1 MSVRVRPPAPQAFP
15 MLITLLLLTVLPGG
29 LGQART
35 YGPTSTRADAAKARM
50 LSAFDNEG
58 GDLLNML
65 YKIGLEVQGSFDPAA
80 DTFAIRVCSNEPLRI
95 ALPMAAGDPFLAATK
110 LEKLG
115 VPKSRI
121 YYLRQNRNCAIPKN
135 GHALTEYWWVP
146 KGAEFPEH
154 LEARSAANLLGYQFT
169 NWAQVEKG
177 DGDRDEVD
185 DQIETLTPKAYA
197 AILDKV
203 VALLKEHKNAVTV
216 IEVRSYAHASSAE
229 LKKRLTETQSY
240 LRRNGIASYRIHTRR
255 FYWGPTS
262 FDRESDAYPNIFVVI
277 EN

>member
-1 MSVRVRPPAPQAFP
+1 MIIF
-15 MLITLLLLTVLPGG
+15 LLLFTLSFGKPLATTDTP
-29 LGQART
+29 
-35 YGPTSTRADAAKARM
+35 KARI
-50 LSAFDNEG
+50 LSAIDNQG

-65 YKIGLEVQGSFDPAA
+65 YNIGSEIQGAFDPAA

-95 ALPMAAGDPFLAATK
+95 ALPLAAGDPFLTTTK

-135 GHALTEYWWVP
+135 GYALTEYWWIP

-154 LEARSAANLLGYQFT
+154 LEARSAANLVGHQFT
-169 NWAQVEKG
+169 NWGQVEKG
-177 DGDRDEVD
+177 DGDRHEVD
-185 DQIETLTPKAYA
+185 DQIETLTPKSYA
-197 AILDKV
+197 AILEKV
-203 VALLKEHKNAVTV
+203 VAQLKEHKNAITV
-216 IEVRSYAHASSAE
+216 IEVRSYARASSND

-240 LRRNGIASYRIHTRR
+240 FSRNGISPYRIHTKQL
-255 FYWGPTS
+255 YWGPKS
-262 FDRESDAYPNIFVVI
+262 RDLKSDQYPNIFVVI

>member
-1 MSVRVRPPAPQAFP
+1 M
-15 MLITLLLLTVLPGG
+15 ITILLLFTLSFANP
-29 LGQART
+29 R
-35 YGPTSTRADAAKARM
+35 STTDTPKARI
-50 LSAFDNEG
+50 LSAIGNEG

-65 YKIGLEVQGSFDPAA
+65 YKIGLEVHGSFDPAA

-95 ALPMAAGDPFLAATK
+95 ALPMAAGDPFLATIK

-135 GHALTEYWWVP
+135 GYALTEYWWVP

-154 LEARSAANLLGYQFT
+154 VETRSAANLLGYQFT
-169 NWAQVEKG
+169 NWGQVEK
-177 DGDRDEVD
+177 DDRYEVD
-185 DQIETLTPKAYA
+185 NDIEWLTPQSYA

-203 VALLKEHKNAVTV
+203 VAQLKEHKNAITV
-216 IEVRSYAHASSAE
+216 LEVPYYTHASSAE
-229 LKKRLTETQSY
+229 LKKRLAETQSY
-240 LRRNGIASYRIHTRR
+240 IRRNGIASYRLHTKR
-255 FYWGPTS
+255 FYRGPVSHTPKK
-262 FDRESDAYPNIFVVI
+262 DQYPNIFVVI